1 MKSKDKKELTRHF
14 KELKD
19 PRREHKKLHKLVDIL
34 FIAIC
39 SVIANAESFVD
50 IEAFGKAKEKWFKNI
65 LKLPN
70 GIPSHDTFGRVFSL
84 LDPRILKK
92 CFHNWI
98 AAIVKKINGE
108 VIAIDGKTVRRSFAN
123 ANKKSAIHIVSAWA
137 SESKIVLGQVKVNE
151 KSNEITAIPEL
162 LEILDIKGC
171 TITIDAMG
179 TQKNIAEIIIDKESN
194 YILALKD
201 NHKTLC
207 EDVKLI
213 FKEPDK
219 MADMN
224 IEHDY
229 HKTIDKDHGRVEIRE
244 CYTTCN
250 IDWLESRNDW
260 KGLKS
265 IVMIK
270 STRIVNEET
279 SVESRFYITSLEA
292 NAKIIMKSIRAHWGI
307 ENSLHWVLDIAFR
320 EDECRIRKDN
330 APENF
335 NILRHIS
342 LNLLKQDTS
351 RKIGIKAK
359 RKTAGWDETY
369 LIKILKQF

>member
-14 KELKD
+14 KELED

-39 SVIANAESFVD
+39 GVIANAESFVD
-50 IEAFGKAKEKWFKNI
+50 IEAFGKAKEKWFKKI
-65 LKLPN
+65 LKLSN

-84 LDPRILKK
+84 LDPAVLKE

-108 VIAIDGKTVRRSFAN
+108 VIAIDGKTVRRSFTN
-123 ANKKSAIHIVSAWA
+123 ANRKSAIHIVSAWA
-137 SESKIVLGQVKVNE
+137 SESKIVLGQVKVNA

-162 LEILDIKGC
+162 LKILDIKGC
-171 TITIDAMG
+171 TVTIDAMVA
-179 TQKNIAEIIIDKESN
+179 QKSIAEIIIDKESN

-213 FKEPDK
+213 FEEPEK
-219 MADMN
+219 MTDMN
-224 IEHDY
+224 IKHDY
-229 HKTIDKDHGRVEIRE
+229 HKTIDKDHGRIEIRE
-244 CYTTCN
+244 CYTTCD
-250 IDWLESRNDW
+250 IDWLESRNEW

-270 STRIVNEET
+270 STRIVNDET
-279 SVESRFYITSLEA
+279 STERRFYITSLES
-292 NAKIIMKSIRAHWGI
+292 NAEIIMKSIRAHWGI
-307 ENSLHWVLDIAFR
+307 ENSLHWVLDITFR
-320 EDECRIRKDN
+320 EDECRIRKDH

-359 RKTAGWDETY
+359 RKTAGWDENY